1 MVVYRITTAKW
12 ANKLSGSGY
21 PARWNP
27 RYVQV
32 IYTASSIALACL
44 ENLVHRSGEGLN
56 ANFRVVEINIPNEV
70 TSKEITLEE
79 LPENWHTIN
88 GYSACQ
94 SIGRRWVEE
103 QKSCT
108 LVVPSSIIP
117 AETNLLINPNHPE
130 FHQISIR
137 NIREFSFDKRLGP
150 DEE

>member
-12 ANKLSGSGY
+12 ADKLSGSGY
-21 PARWNP
+21 PGRWNP

-44 ENLVHRSGEGLN
+44 ENLVHRSGEGLD
-56 ANFRVVEINIPNEV
+56 ANFRVVEINIPD
-70 TSKEITLEE
+70 EISSDEIKTEE

-88 GYSACQ
+88 GYSVCQ

-117 AETNLLINPNHPE
+117 KETNLLINPNHPE
-130 FHQISIR
+130 FQQISIR
-137 NIREFSFDKRLGP
+137 NIRKFSFDKRLVADG
-150 DEE
+150 E